1 MCRECG
7 PEKTLLPLTECG
19 CRGSHHHEGPSPG
32 ATLASLH
39 PPAPRPWQP
48 RVCFPFPQVR
58 YCKNV
63 THTEARSTQ
72 ALGPG
77 PSTHPHPLDIP
88 AGCSVYHMLA
98 PFLFLLGVLWGVG
111 TRVLTHAS
119 GSSPVFCHPEQSW
132 WEHSRTGFMVTFC
145 GRVFL
150 GWMPRGAI
158 AACVVSEDACS
169 QSGCR
174 AAGTH
179 PRRRVCG

>member
-1 MCRECG
+1 MAAEVLITTRA
-7 PEKTLLPLTECG
+7 PPLEP
-19 CRGSHHHEGPSPG
+19 PSPPSILRLLDPG
-32 ATLASLH
+32 SRESVFH
-39 PPAPRPWQP
+39 FHR
-48 RVCFPFPQVR
+48 FYF
-58 YCKNV
+58 KNV
-63 THTEARSTQ
+63 THTEAHSTQ

-88 AGCSVYHMLA
+88 AGCCMYHMLA
-98 PFLFLLGVLWGVG
+98 PFLFLLGILRGVG
-111 TRVLTHAS
+111 TRVLMHAS
-119 GSSPVFCHPEQSW
+119 GSSPMFCLPEQSW

-179 PRRRVCG
+179 PRR